1 MTAWLGGGLG
11 GLRSTV
17 ELKGVLSV
25 GGRVEATE
33 STGSLYS
40 TDVLLRG
47 SACQGPKG
55 QSQPKL
61 RYEIP

>member
-1 MTAWLGGGLG
+1 M
-11 GLRSTV
+11 